1 MRGVRKGFVRLF
13 GGISLCSLKWGWFS
27 NACKINRWNNFLLR
41 FWRRARCFSGNSTVK
56 SYRLASSNLFNF
68 SSSLLGGIHEWGESS
83 FSILFFFSS
92 RKSQNCFIWSCCGK
106 CDESGTLCRNPAFL
120 CLKFFYLLP
129 WPGGRHLHLAPSKVK
144 GRCRCHPCSV
154 GTSAGTA
161 HCLWLDMRKITYI
174 FNNTNMLGCLKND
187 IFF

>member
-83 FSILFFFSS
+83 FSILFFFFPPENLKIVLFGVVVENVMNLELYVEIQLFFAWSS
-92 RKSQNCFIWSCCGK
+92 FTFSPGLVEDTYTWLLQRLREGVGVI
-106 CDESGTLCRNPAFL
+106 PA
-120 CLKFFYLLP
+120 
-129 WPGGRHLHLAPSKVK
+129 V
-144 GRCRCHPCSV
+144 
-154 GTSAGTA
+154 
-161 HCLWLDMRKITYI
+161 
-174 FNNTNMLGCLKND
+174 
-187 IFF
+187 